1 LLAHPSQWPLYG
13 HDTICLIRYE
23 SLTWTEKLNQTH
35 ITKNK
40 NINRGM
46 VIMSDLVVGSVEIMG
61 TKVHEHNG
69 CDGSTLAKFTDNIT
83 KFAATKANQPA

>member
-1 LLAHPSQWPLYG
+1 
-13 HDTICLIRYE
+13 
-23 SLTWTEKLNQTH
+23 
-35 ITKNK
+35 
-40 NINRGM
+40 M